1 MPKVLVVED
10 NEPNRR
16 MRARRLQRRG
26 YEISTAADGAEA
38 IDSVRREPPDII
50 LMDMSLPVMHGWAA
64 TREIKSD
71 PVTASIPIIALT
83 AHALSGDRDK
93 ALQSGCDEFDT
104 KPYDLDRLIGKIET
118 LLAARDGI

>member
-16 MRARRLQRRG
+16 MLARRLQRRG

-50 LMDMSLPVMHGWAA
+50 LMDMSLPVMHGWDA

>member
-1 MPKVLVVED
+1 MSRILVVED

-16 MRARRLQRRG
+16 MLARRLKRRG

-38 IDSVRREPPDII
+38 IDSVRREAPDII
-50 LMDMSLPVMHGWAA
+50 LMDMSLPVMHGWDA

-71 PVTASIPIIALT
+71 PVTASIPVIALT

>member
-16 MRARRLQRRG
+16 MLARRLERRG

-50 LMDMSLPVMHGWAA
+50 LMDMSLPVMHGWDA

-71 PVTASIPIIALT
+71 PVTASIPVIALT